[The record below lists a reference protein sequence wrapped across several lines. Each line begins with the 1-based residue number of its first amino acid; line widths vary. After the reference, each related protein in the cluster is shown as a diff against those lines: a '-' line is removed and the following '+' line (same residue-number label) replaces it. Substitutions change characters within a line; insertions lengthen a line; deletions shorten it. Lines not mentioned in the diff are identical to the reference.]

1 MSAGVR
7 RTFDSL
13 SVPNYRRYFAGQ
25 VVSISGNWMQIVA
38 EMWLIVQLTGSG
50 VSVGLTAALQFL
62 PMLLF
67 GAWGGLLAD
76 RLPKLRLLQYT
87 QALMAV
93 PALMLWGLTVS
104 GHIEPWMVFG
114 LVLARGSVLAIDN
127 PARQAFV
134 MELVGPDRI
143 VNAVALNS
151 VVVHTSR
158 IAGPAAAGAVIALL
172 GVGPCFAI
180 NALSFVAML
189 VALRGMN
196 RSQLATPEPAE
207 RARGDVRLAL
217 RHVRST
223 AALWIPLGAMVLV
236 GTLSFNFQVL
246 MPLLA
251 DKTWHGTATTY
262 ALMTM
267 AMGVGSVG
275 GALMTSLLGRV
286 SPRLI
291 VGAATAFGVFELLAA
306 IAPSLPLQILAL
318 VPLGAV
324 SVTFAAGVNSSMQL
338 AAAPEMR
345 GRVMSLYSVVFLGST
360 PIGAPLVGWLAEV
373 ASPRAGLALGGIA
386 ALLAAAGA
394 RAAYARRGEGILT
407 GSPRPASASA

>member
-1 MSAGVR
+1 
-7 RTFDSL
+7 
-13 SVPNYRRYFAGQ
+13 
-25 VVSISGNWMQIVA
+25 
-38 EMWLIVQLTGSG
+38 
-50 VSVGLTAALQFL
+50 
-62 PMLLF
+62 MLLF

-93 PALMLWGLTVS
+93 PALTLWALTAS
-104 GHIEPWMVFG
+104 GEVVPWMVYG
-114 LVLARGSVLAIDN
+114 LVLARGAVLAIDN

-134 MELVGPDRI
+134 MEIVGPERI
-143 VNAVALNS
+143 VNAVSLNS
-151 VVVHTSR
+151 VVVHCSR

-172 GVGPCFAI
+172 GVGPCFLL

-189 VALRGMN
+189 VALRQMD
-196 RSQLATPEPAE
+196 RAALLTPKPAE
-207 RARGDVRLAL
+207 RARGDLRRAL
-217 RHVRST
+217 RHVRAT
-223 AALWIPLGAMVLV
+223 PGLWIPLAAMVLV

-251 DKTWHGTATTY
+251 SDTWHGTATTY

-267 AMGVGSVG
+267 AMGVGSVA
-275 GALMTSLLGRV
+275 GALLTGGIGRV
-286 SPRLI
+286 TPRLI
-291 VGAATAFGVFELLAA
+291 VGASTAFGVFGLLAA
-306 IAPSLPLQILAL
+306 VAPSLPLQILAL

-338 AAAPEMR
+338 ASDPALR

-373 ASPRAGLALGGIA
+373 ASPQAGLALGGAA

-394 RAAYARRGEGILT
+394 HIAYGRAREGMKVS
-407 GSPRPASASA
+407 SPALA

>member
-1 MSAGVR
+1 
-7 RTFDSL
+7 
-13 SVPNYRRYFAGQ
+13 
-25 VVSISGNWMQIVA
+25 
-38 EMWLIVQLTGSG
+38 
-50 VSVGLTAALQFL
+50 
-62 PMLLF
+62 
-67 GAWGGLLAD
+67 
-76 RLPKLRLLQYT
+76 
-87 QALMAV
+87 
-93 PALMLWGLTVS
+93 
-104 GHIEPWMVFG
+104 
-114 LVLARGSVLAIDN
+114 
-127 PARQAFV
+127 
-134 MELVGPDRI
+134 
-143 VNAVALNS
+143 
-151 VVVHTSR
+151 
-158 IAGPAAAGAVIALL
+158 
-172 GVGPCFAI
+172 
-180 NALSFVAML
+180 
-189 VALRGMN
+189 
-196 RSQLATPEPAE
+196 
-207 RARGDVRLAL
+207 
-217 RHVRST
+217 
-223 AALWIPLGAMVLV
+223 MVLV

-275 GALMTSLLGRV
+275 GALMTGLLGRV